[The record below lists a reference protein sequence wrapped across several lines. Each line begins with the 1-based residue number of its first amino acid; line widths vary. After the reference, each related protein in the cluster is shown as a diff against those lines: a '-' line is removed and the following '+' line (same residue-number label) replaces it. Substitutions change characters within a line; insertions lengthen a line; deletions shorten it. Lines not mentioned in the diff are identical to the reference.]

1 VNYLLVTVSSKI
13 VNDSHFL
20 ETSNL
25 IYFVFIGM
33 PCLMIITYCWCGGFL
48 SQGGT
53 PKSSMF
59 TGFSMKYTIQLLG
72 FLSIY
77 IMYGNPMY
85 IYIIIYV
92 YNHIYIYTKESII
105 YLKMFFSI
113 RNRMSWI
120 PWPRR
125 CTGWWSFGTVRIHF
139 AAVVN
144 TYHS

>member
-25 IYFVFIGM
+25 IYFMFIGI

-48 SQGGT
+48 KWGYPQIIHVYRIFHEIHHPAIGVSQHLYHVWI
-53 PKSSMF
+53 PHV
-59 TGFSMKYTIQLLG
+59 Y
-72 FLSIY
+72 IY
-77 IMYGNPMY
+77 NHIYNH
-85 IYIIIYV
+85 IYIIYIY
-92 YNHIYIYTKESII
+92 HIYIYTKESII
-105 YLKMFFSI
+105 HLKMFFSI

-125 CTGWWSFGTVRIHF
+125 CTGWWSRYVFRGC
-139 AAVVN
+139 
-144 TYHS
+144 S